1 MKHGAVSPPPKQQVL
16 HKGPQG
22 VLNVNTVPV
31 RVQVPLYF
39 TWSLP
44 EVSEGRYLRI
54 ARYRWGL
61 GFALRYA
68 GGPRNGENHG
78 PFGAFGALGILILR
92 TGFFLFFSCPMDPLV
107 PLGIIYCFFLT
118 QKCSNFHRFLR
129 SPTPVLRTTTR
140 RPRAWREI
148 GVCRGRG
155 GG

>member
-61 GFALRYA
+61 GIRVALRRRSEERRK
-68 GGPRNGENHG
+68 PW
-78 PFGAFGALGILILR
+78 
-92 TGFFLFFSCPMDPLV
+92 T
-107 PLGIIYCFFLT
+107 
-118 QKCSNFHRFLR
+118 LR
-129 SPTPVLRTTTR
+129 SLRSLR
-140 RPRAWREI
+140 DSYS
-148 GVCRGRG
+148 
-155 GG
+155 